1 MYVFLLK
8 LHIMSYHFDKYL
20 DGETKITGALLVAAE
35 KYMITDLVCIC
46 VDYFERNLSDQ
57 NVMEVMTA
65 SFMINQKELF
75 DSACKL
81 ILKDTSK
88 IFTSEAWKTFE
99 EKDPMLALKMLKN
112 AVLKSEEKI
121 GSQIVASVAWKK
133 MQKKDPMLALEM
145 LKEAMFNSNK

>member
-8 LHIMSYHFDKYL
+8 FHIMSYHFVEYL

-35 KYMITDLVCIC
+35 KYMITDLVTIC

-75 DSACKL
+75 DSSCKL

-99 EKDPMLALKMLKN
+99 EKDPMLALKMLKE
-112 AVLKSEEKI
+112 AMLKSEEKI

-133 MQKKDPMLALEM
+133 MQEKDPMLALEM